1 MNEKE
6 VAELRRQLRAQ
17 KSNISGVQGCCVNER
32 GEITGRFSQSFLSM
46 TEEETDEL
54 LGVLRKVLSGGLGR
68 NLYDVAFPNNDVLH
82 GTEHQRLTLL
92 RDSEL
97 KDNEALE
104 SLYEAIAAS
113 VSLDCRYLILLAS
126 ERYDVFRRHRDGSA
140 EEDSSSVFRYI
151 ICAICPIKQGKAALG
166 FTGESSPFR
175 NIAAGS
181 VVGAPEA
188 GFLFPAFDD
197 RAANIYNALFYTRD
211 TGRDCSTFME
221 QVFHVEPPMPAG
233 VQKTTFR
240 SVLTEAMEDACTM
253 EVAEAV
259 REQLSDLMEEH
270 KASREREPLLISKDV
285 ISGVLRDCDVEEAK
299 VENFSRRYDEEFGVG
314 TEVPPRNLI
323 DPGKYT
329 LQTPDVDIRVNP
341 QRPDLVTVRVIDGVK
356 YILVRA
362 DQDVTLNGMNISIT

>member
-46 TEEETDEL
+46 TQEETDEL

-126 ERYDVFRRHRDGSA
+126 ERYDVFRRHRDG
-140 EEDSSSVFRYI
+140 R
-151 ICAICPIKQGKAALG
+151 P
-166 FTGESSPFR
+166 
-175 NIAAGS
+175 
-181 VVGAPEA
+181 
-188 GFLFPAFDD
+188 
-197 RAANIYNALFYTRD
+197 
-211 TGRDCSTFME
+211 GRETD
-221 QVFHVEPPMPAG
+221 
-233 VQKTTFR
+233 
-240 SVLTEAMEDACTM
+240 
-253 EVAEAV
+253 
-259 REQLSDLMEEH
+259 
-270 KASREREPLLISKDV
+270 
-285 ISGVLRDCDVEEAK
+285 
-299 VENFSRRYDEEFGVG
+299 
-314 TEVPPRNLI
+314 
-323 DPGKYT
+323 
-329 LQTPDVDIRVNP
+329 
-341 QRPDLVTVRVIDGVK
+341 
-356 YILVRA
+356 
-362 DQDVTLNGMNISIT
+362 